1 MNVVSQFGTIIPFLE
16 EIKQV
21 EGDRIF
27 FSPISEGKW
36 SSAAIVA
43 HLYLWD
49 QYIQN
54 SRLPMM
60 LAGDTLP
67 SGQVDVQAINNDAQN
82 FAHSGIS
89 KNELIDQFVNNRKIL
104 LEELAKAD
112 LQTAFTIG
120 EHSYT
125 LEKYLTGMVE
135 HDEHHMKQMKD
146 VYEHAKKSFIE

>member
-1 MNVVSQFGTIIPFLE
+1 MNVVSQFGTIIPLLE
-16 EIKQV
+16 ELKQV
-21 EGDRIF
+21 EDDRIF

-67 SGQVDVQAINNDAQN
+67 SGQVDVQAINIDAQN

-89 KNELIDQFVNNRKIL
+89 KNDLIDKFITNRKNL
-104 LEELAKAD
+104 LDALEKAN
-112 LQTAFTIG
+112 LQTSFTIG
-120 EHSYT
+120 ETTLT
-125 LEKYLTGMVE
+125 LENYLLGMVE
-135 HDEHHMKQMKD
+135 HDEHHMKQIKEA
-146 VYEHAKKSFIE
+146 YEQR